1 MRGKALALIM
11 QLSLMGSVLCLLLS
25 FIHRD
30 ESWGLGTRLG
40 SMLEMYVH
48 PENTPKSHFWR

>member
-11 QLSLMGSVLCLLLS
+11 QLLLMGSVLCLLLS

-30 ESWGLGTRLG
+30 EGGGLGTQLDSVLISQG
-40 SMLEMYVH
+40 
-48 PENTPKSHFWR
+48 